1 MTTKQYIGK
10 LANATA
16 ASVLFS
22 LLICPFTKWA
32 VQLIIAIISG
42 IFEFKINQ
50 LEGAGSI
57 ADNLMKESIIPGWG
71 RLSAA
76 LGSTDFTALGSIF
89 INLIALVII
98 GAVFIGFIC
107 WLIYAAEDASSL
119 GIVMG
124 VILLGGF
131 VNLIRF
137 VIVDESMQEIT
148 GIPANIVLWGIVLI
162 IFLIEVGIVSAS
174 LSKKKIA

>member
-1 MTTKQYIGK
+1 
-10 LANATA
+10 
-16 ASVLFS
+16 
-22 LLICPFTKWA
+22 
-32 VQLIIAIISG
+32 
-42 IFEFKINQ
+42 
-50 LEGAGSI
+50 
-57 ADNLMKESIIPGWG
+57 
-71 RLSAA
+71 
-76 LGSTDFTALGSIF
+76 
-89 INLIALVII
+89 LIALVII